1 MIFTI
6 KYVLIIINAMVFT
19 IKYIIIIIIIINEMI
34 FTIKSVPRD
43 TPAAQLLQSR
53 TSRAD
58 QVTPPLTT
66 IVRTFILSF

>member
-6 KYVLIIINAMVFT
+6 KYVIIIINAMVFT
-19 IKYIIIIIIIINEMI
+19 IKYIIIIIINEMI

-58 QVTPPLTT
+58 QVTPPLTI
-66 IVRTFILSF
+66 IVRTLILSF